1 MSEPLIGNK
10 PNDNK
15 IDVPSIKVKEPT
27 SQAEFTAI
35 LEEAS
40 KAHAKPVQQK
50 PTTEPVRTPVT
61 TDSGS
66 IDVPPV
72 VPSSDVPSDVID
84 SIAGQ
89 REPGT
94 YSPLV
99 APGEPLPQERPTLRL
114 PVYPQQDFNTPSADV
129 QPYQGQQVYST
140 ADPLVFGNTVSDE
153 RFNHWVSEAQKQAT
167 QMRPTDMLSQAFRVP
182 QLDPSVSGGFAPT
195 SQNQPWWGS
204 PEQTEGYYD
213 KQTGRWVQLKRND
226 FNIFKGKFGEF
237 GQGLISG
244 GMQLLNIPQAV
255 VQGGIAD
262 AANVF
267 GALGSGLD
275 KSGGLFG
282 AIMNPGKFAQA
293 VGQTWQQNSP
303 VAQGQAPLTDA
314 NPSGFFQQ
322 LRNNSYTVAGL
333 SGRNTTGTNSRRD
346 ASGRVEPF
354 GQLYEKPSTLSL
366 PGREKETTT
375 LGLGITQGTNV
386 RRERNTVD
394 EIAIRAATALV
405 PGISEAE
412 RQRRQQDY
420 LSKDY
425 QLGGVFRGLG
435 VDIVTGDLGEKLLG
449 GLVQGATRQTTRQ
462 AVREVV
468 VTRKPL
474 PEVPKLPP
482 GRTATPTRRLPPAQ
496 GINNPAYQLPP
507 ANRGLRQ
514 APEVLEVKP
523 VEPRVIVTP
532 PSGRDEF
539 GRIIADDKPVVQQ
552 PDRLV
557 KPQRTSLPGTPER
570 LALPETT
577 QPRPSVEPEPP
588 IYVVSGDGSVQ
599 GTFRDGKPYRPIDL
613 GEATFDKV
621 NTTVRII
628 PEDVP
633 TVEVEALTVPYTE
646 LPPSAFTVSDTRVF
660 KRRVSRPDAVEV
672 QATDI
677 TGELRPKLEGTDPN
691 APRLNPSPDEEL
703 KIPFQAYDKQGVPLP
718 ELQRTPEQ
726 IINGMVDGVDSLF
739 KEYEDVLKRAEDQR
753 LLSPARE
760 FTTADLTRKALP
772 EGTSPKLL
780 DELNAPGTP
789 LPTLKAREPLP
800 DLRKLDK
807 ASEDIIDQMAK
818 GLVSL
823 DDGLKKLNE
832 LDKLKAVGDEAG
844 RIAKEARE
852 IADKLSPNSPALLK
866 KLGYVQTEPG
876 VIQSQ
881 AAQVNQKVRKVVRAT
896 DKETPVVSPLLKAP
910 DVLKVVD
917 AEVFSPQYSLAD
929 FAKLVT
935 REQAGA
941 VYNPNAMK
949 RGERTVASL
958 IEIGKRITLPD
969 GTTLLPG
976 DTKPSTVNTFAKL
989 NRKIERA
996 LESAG
1001 VPMQDRTYYRQIF
1014 SRNGIPIPENLPD
1027 GLIIRVGKA
1036 KPDGTPETLA
1046 VSHTPKQ
1053 DVTPTLPLS
1062 DDYGVAVMMTYR
1074 DGKLV
1079 PTDRQPMKVTPAV
1092 GERNWKPWVYQKDLP
1107 DELVS
1112 KSRQG
1117 LDLTVKRA
1125 EVEVNIAQ
1133 LSDEYRST
1141 KTNYEAVTKEL
1152 ETQLA
1157 KLDNIPDAGGRTLLE
1172 NPEAPATWGTE
1183 ASTRIS
1189 PSLVPGKK
1197 LGAFAQ
1203 SKPNQLL
1210 TDVYSKDGLY
1220 YPLYGQPTGVYSTP
1234 VRPSNDIIAASL
1246 KGADPKVRENFTVTV
1261 ARNPEELKAL
1271 QTQAKYVPPLNINPR
1286 TDLTPLDVHPT
1297 LVPVKYLTGME
1308 GGQVIPELG
1317 EAIKATKGENL
1328 LPFVVVQKGNK
1339 QFEVVGDFYKDWLAT
1354 VREYSKT
1361 DLSTFENTSVYVVKS
1376 KKEAETIL
1384 NQFDTKAAFTKQEQA
1399 AGSATNWVVDGAND
1413 GSPMFHGTR
1422 VNDLDLA
1429 KADPVKGASRSELGT
1444 AIYFTKNVDEA
1455 TAKATADVNRH
1466 LPMLSGRSFGD
1477 GVVHEARIKPTA
1489 VIIKDTHL
1497 LDDDMKR
1504 IFLDAA
1510 ESTYGFEYPKVVRA
1524 LDKALNKEGV
1534 TIKQAYALLDK
1545 AVLKFTGD
1553 VVEKELLTT
1562 QRDIVSQLRM
1572 YGIDGVSSADT
1583 VAIYNPD
1590 VIKTVARTGIGEVED
1605 TLEHAVARLNVDSLA
1620 ASRNP
1625 ESPFL
1630 KASHAESK
1638 VRMLSELQEVAER
1651 ELKQAQ
1657 ERLVDEVNKLADI
1670 DNELEGLSLSER
1682 NKLRQEAL
1690 DADKRTYES
1699 FKRELNKP
1707 NDTNCL

>member
-61 TDSGS
+61 TDSRS

-99 APGEPLPQERPTLRL
+99 SPGEPLQQERPTLRL

-237 GQGLISG
+237 GQGLIGG

-262 AANVF
+262 AANIF

-303 VAQGQAPLTDA
+303 VSQGQAPLTDA

-354 GQLYEKPSTLSL
+354 GQLYEKPSTLAL
-366 PGREKETTT
+366 PGREGETTT

-394 EIAIRAATALV
+394 EVAIRAATALV

-420 LSKDY
+420 LSKDD

-435 VDIVTGDLGEKLLG
+435 VDIVTGGLGEKLLG

-482 GRTATPTRRLPPAQ
+482 GRTASPTRRLPPAQ

-557 KPQRTSLPGTPER
+557 KTQRTALPGTPER
-570 LALPETT
+570 PTLPETT

-621 NTTVRII
+621 NTTVRIK

-672 QATDI
+672 LTTDI

-780 DELNAPGTP
+780 DELNAPGKP

-807 ASEDIIDQMAK
+807 ASEDIIDQIAK

-832 LDKLKAVGDEAG
+832 LDK
-844 RIAKEARE
+844 AKETT
-852 IADKLSPNSPALLK
+852 DLLRQA
-866 KLGYVQTEPG
+866 GYVQTEPG

-910 DVLKVVD
+910 EALKVVD

-958 IEIGKRITLPD
+958 IEVGKRITLPD

-1027 GLIIRVGKA
+1027 DLIIRVGKA

-1046 VSHTPKQ
+1046 VSSKPKQ

-1062 DDYGVAVMMTYR
+1062 EDYGVAVMMTYR

-1079 PTDRQPMKVTPAV
+1079 PTDRQPMKVMPAV

-1107 DELVS
+1107 AELVS
-1112 KSRQG
+1112 KSPEG
-1117 LDLTVKRA
+1117 LDLTVRRA
-1125 EVEVNIAQ
+1125 EVETNIAQ
-1133 LSDEYRST
+1133 LSDEYQAA
-1141 KTNYEAVTKEL
+1141 KVNLEAVSKEL
-1152 ETQLA
+1152 NNALT
-1157 KLDNIPDAGGRTLLE
+1157 KLDKVPDAGGRTLL
-1172 NPEAPATWGTE
+1172 
-1183 ASTRIS
+1183 
-1189 PSLVPGKK
+1189 
-1197 LGAFAQ
+1197 
-1203 SKPNQLL
+1203 
-1210 TDVYSKDGLY
+1210 DD
-1220 YPLYGQPTGVYSTP
+1220 P
-1234 VRPSNDIIAASL
+1234 V
-1246 KGADPKVRENFTVTV
+1246 
-1261 ARNPEELKAL
+1261 
-1271 QTQAKYVPPLNINPR
+1271 
-1286 TDLTPLDVHPT
+1286 
-1297 LVPVKYLTGME
+1297 
-1308 GGQVIPELG
+1308 
-1317 EAIKATKGENL
+1317 
-1328 LPFVVVQKGNK
+1328 
-1339 QFEVVGDFYKDWLAT
+1339 
-1354 VREYSKT
+1354 
-1361 DLSTFENTSVYVVKS
+1361 
-1376 KKEAETIL
+1376 
-1384 NQFDTKAAFTKQEQA
+1384 FTKQEQVV
-1399 AGSATNWVVDGAND
+1399 GNSTNWLVDGAND

-1444 AIYFTKNVDEA
+1444 AIYLTKNVDEA
-1455 TAKATADVNRH
+1455 TAKAVADVNRH

-1477 GVVHEARIKPTA
+1477 GVVHETRIKPTA

-1510 ESTYGFEYPKVVRA
+1510 ESTYGFEHPKVVRA

-1638 VRMLSELQEVAER
+1638 VRTLSELQEIAER

>member
-1 MSEPLIGNK
+1 MSLSKQNRRCMSEPLIGNK

-15 IDVPSIKVKEPT
+15 IDVPSIKVKEPS

-35 LEEAS
+35 LEE
-40 KAHAKPVQQK
+40 AHAKPVQQK

-72 VPSSDVPSDVID
+72 VPSSVVPSDVID

-182 QLDPSVSGGFAPT
+182 QLDPSVSGGFAPS

-237 GQGLISG
+237 GQGLIGG

-255 VQGGIAD
+255 VQGGLAD

-314 NPSGFFQQ
+314 NPSGFFQR
-322 LRNNSYTVAGL
+322 LRNNSYTVAGV

-354 GQLYEKPSTLSL
+354 GQLYEKPSTLAL

-435 VDIVTGDLGEKLLG
+435 VDIVTGGLGEKLLG

-468 VTRKPL
+468 VTRKP
-474 PEVPKLPP
+474 VPKLPP

-507 ANRGLRQ
+507 AKRGLRQ

-539 GRIIADDKPVVQQ
+539 GRIIADDRPVVQQ

-577 QPRPSVEPEPP
+577 QPRPAVEPEPP
-588 IYVVSGDGSVQ
+588 IYVVAGDGSVQ

-621 NTTVRII
+621 NTTVRIR

-772 EGTSPKLL
+772 EGKSPKLL

-958 IEIGKRITLPD
+958 IEVGKRITLPD

-1014 SRNGIPIPENLPD
+1014 SRNGVPIPDNLPD
-1027 GLIIRVGKA
+1027 DLIIRVGKA

-1046 VSHTPKQ
+1046 VSPTPKQ

-1062 DDYGVAVMMTYR
+1062 EDYGVAVMMTYR

-1079 PTDRQPMKVTPAV
+1079 PADREPMKVIPAV

-1112 KSRQG
+1112 KSPQG
-1117 LDLTVKRA
+1117 VELTTKRA
-1125 EVEVNIAQ
+1125 ETEVNIAQ
-1133 LSDEYRST
+1133 LSDEYQT
-1141 KTNYEAVTKEL
+1141 AKTNYEAVTKEL
-1152 ETQLA
+1152 NTQLA
-1157 KLDNIPDAGGRTLLE
+1157 KLDKVPDAGGRTLLE
-1172 NPEAPATWGTE
+1172 NPTLFHGSSKGDVTLDFNRPTQ
-1183 ASTRIS
+1183 
-1189 PSLVPGKK
+1189 PGRNK
-1197 LGAFAQ
+1197 LG
-1203 SKPNQLL
+1203 
-1210 TDVYSKDGLY
+1210 D
-1220 YPLYGQPTGVYSTP
+1220 GVYFTRSESVAKDYAGEQGKVLSRALSP
-1234 VRPSNDIIAASL
+1234 EDKL
-1246 KGADPKVRENFTVTV
+1246 KTFDYYHEFQAYLKKNNLTVDT
-1261 ARNPEELKAL
+1261 ARQHFLD
-1271 QTQAKYVPPLNINPR
+1271 QGYVG
-1286 TDLTPLDVHPT
+1286 VE
-1297 LVPVKYLTGME
+1297 VKR
-1308 GGQVIPELG
+1308 Q
-1317 EAIKATKGENL
+1317 TKGNGFI
-1328 LPFVVVQKGNK
+1328 PQVVL
-1339 QFEVVGDFYKDWLAT
+1339 YKDLPRPAANWL
-1354 VREYSKT
+1354 
-1361 DLSTFENTSVYVVKS
+1361 
-1376 KKEAETIL
+1376 
-1384 NQFDTKAAFTKQEQA
+1384 
-1399 AGSATNWVVDGAND
+1399 VDGAND
-1413 GSPMFHGTR
+1413 SSPMFHGTR
-1422 VNDLDLA
+1422 VQNLDLA

-1444 AIYFTKNVDEA
+1444 AIYLTKNVDEA

-1466 LPMLSGRSFGD
+1466 LPPLSGRGFGD
-1477 GVVHEARIKPTA
+1477 GVVHEARLNPTA
-1489 VIIKDTHL
+1489 VIIKDTHK
-1497 LDDDMKR
+1497 LDDDMRR

-1510 ESTYGFEYPKVVRA
+1510 EATYGFEYPKVVRA
-1524 LDKALNKEGV
+1524 LDKALSKEDV
-1534 TIKQAYALLDK
+1534 TISKAYALLDK
-1545 AVLKFTGD
+1545 AVLKYTGA
-1553 VVEKELLTT
+1553 VVERDLLST

-1638 VRMLSELQEVAER
+1638 VRALSELQEVAER

>member
-40 KAHAKPVQQK
+40 KAYAKPVQQK

-237 GQGLISG
+237 GQGLIGG

-255 VQGGIAD
+255 VQGGLAD

-354 GQLYEKPSTLSL
+354 GQLYEKPSTLAL

-435 VDIVTGDLGEKLLG
+435 VDIVTGGLGEKLLG

-482 GRTATPTRRLPPAQ
+482 GRTAALTRRLPPAQ

-514 APEVLEVKP
+514 ASEVLEVKP
-523 VEPRVIVTP
+523 AEPRVIVTP

-557 KPQRTSLPGTPER
+557 KPYKQELPGTPER
-570 LALPETT
+570 PALPETT

-621 NTTVRII
+621 NTTVRIR

-832 LDKLKAVGDEAG
+832 LDK
-844 RIAKEARE
+844 AKETT
-852 IADKLSPNSPALLK
+852 DLLRQA
-866 KLGYVQTEPG
+866 GYVQTEPG

-958 IEIGKRITLPD
+958 IEVGKRITLPD

-1027 GLIIRVGKA
+1027 DLIIRVGKA

-1046 VSHTPKQ
+1046 VSPKPKQ

-1062 DDYGVAVMMTYR
+1062 EDYGVAVMMTYR

-1079 PTDRQPMKVTPAV
+1079 PTDRQPMKVIPAV

-1107 DELVS
+1107 VELVS
-1112 KSRQG
+1112 KSPEG

-1125 EVEVNIAQ
+1125 EVETNIAQ
-1133 LSDEYRST
+1133 LADEYQAA
-1141 KTNYEAVTKEL
+1141 KVNLEAVSKEL
-1152 ETQLA
+1152 NNALT
-1157 KLDNIPDAGGRTLLE
+1157 KLDKVPDAGGRTLLE
-1172 NPEAPATWGTE
+1172 SVEPTRTLFDQVFGVDSSYLYGRYSKRVQQEFDTFGDKLGDMSLQDLELLNTYVSNPEFYKGFNDVLRTGSITDTT
-1183 ASTRIS
+1183 ASRFQKMIEYK
-1189 PSLVPGKK
+1189 LEREVPPEMTKRFERAIPYYYQRLEQAMLRLPTYEGKVYRGIVVDDLDSFLSTYRK
-1197 LGAFAQ
+1197 GEPVTLPGITSSSVHKKHASGF
-1203 SKPNQLL
+1203 SKP
-1210 TDVYSKDGLY
+1210 
-1220 YPLYGQPTGVYSTP
+1220 
-1234 VRPSNDIIAASL
+1234 
-1246 KGADPKVRENFTVTV
+1246 
-1261 ARNPEELKAL
+1261 
-1271 QTQAKYVPPLNINPR
+1271 
-1286 TDLTPLDVHPT
+1286 
-1297 LVPVKYLTGME
+1297 
-1308 GGQVIPELG
+1308 
-1317 EAIKATKGENL
+1317 
-1328 LPFVVVQKGNK
+1328 
-1339 QFEVVGDFYKDWLAT
+1339 
-1354 VREYSKT
+1354 
-1361 DLSTFENTSVYVVKS
+1361 S
-1376 KKEAETIL
+1376 KKELVVRQGDKPVVYEINSKTGRAYPDTRGEGEVLFPHNSTFMVDDVKTVNDVTTIKL
-1384 NQFDTKAAFTKQEQA
+1384 TELGSKPEFTPQEQA
-1399 AGSATNWVVDGAND
+1399 AGSATNWLVDDVND

-1444 AIYFTKNVDEA
+1444 AIYLTKNVDEA

-1504 IFLDAA
+1504 IFLDAV

>member
-99 APGEPLPQERPTLRL
+99 APGEPLQQERPTLRL

-237 GQGLISG
+237 GQGLIGG

-255 VQGGIAD
+255 VQGGLAD
-262 AANVF
+262 AANIF

-354 GQLYEKPSTLSL
+354 GQLYEKPSTLAL

-435 VDIVTGDLGEKLLG
+435 VDIVTGGLGEKLLG

-482 GRTATPTRRLPPAQ
+482 GRTAAPTRRLPPAQ

-570 LALPETT
+570 PALPEQT

-621 NTTVRII
+621 NTTVRIR

-789 LPTLKAREPLP
+789 LTTLKAREPLP

-958 IEIGKRITLPD
+958 IEVGKRITLPD

-1027 GLIIRVGKA
+1027 DLIIRVGKA

-1046 VSHTPKQ
+1046 VSPKPKQ

-1079 PTDRQPMKVTPAV
+1079 PTDRQPMKVIPAV

-1107 DELVS
+1107 VELVS
-1112 KSRQG
+1112 KSPKG
-1117 LDLTVKRA
+1117 LDLTVRRA
-1125 EVEVNIAQ
+1125 EVETNIAQ
-1133 LSDEYRST
+1133 LSDEYQAA
-1141 KTNYEAVTKEL
+1141 KVNLEAVSKEL
-1152 ETQLA
+1152 NNALT
-1157 KLDNIPDAGGRTLLE
+1157 KLDKVPDAGGRTLL
-1172 NPEAPATWGTE
+1172 
-1183 ASTRIS
+1183 
-1189 PSLVPGKK
+1189 
-1197 LGAFAQ
+1197 
-1203 SKPNQLL
+1203 
-1210 TDVYSKDGLY
+1210 DD
-1220 YPLYGQPTGVYSTP
+1220 P
-1234 VRPSNDIIAASL
+1234 V
-1246 KGADPKVRENFTVTV
+1246 
-1261 ARNPEELKAL
+1261 
-1271 QTQAKYVPPLNINPR
+1271 
-1286 TDLTPLDVHPT
+1286 
-1297 LVPVKYLTGME
+1297 
-1308 GGQVIPELG
+1308 
-1317 EAIKATKGENL
+1317 
-1328 LPFVVVQKGNK
+1328 
-1339 QFEVVGDFYKDWLAT
+1339 
-1354 VREYSKT
+1354 
-1361 DLSTFENTSVYVVKS
+1361 
-1376 KKEAETIL
+1376 
-1384 NQFDTKAAFTKQEQA
+1384 FTKQEQVV
-1399 AGSATNWVVDGAND
+1399 GNSTNWLVDGAND

-1444 AIYFTKNVDEA
+1444 AIYLTKNVDEA